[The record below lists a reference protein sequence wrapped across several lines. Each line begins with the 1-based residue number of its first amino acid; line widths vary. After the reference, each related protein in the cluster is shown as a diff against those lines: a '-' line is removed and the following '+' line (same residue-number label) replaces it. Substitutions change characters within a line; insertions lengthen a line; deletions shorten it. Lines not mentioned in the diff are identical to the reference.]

1 MDRQLG
7 TILVVEDETFIN
19 MFVSEELEEAGY
31 TVLTAG
37 NADQAIALLE
47 THDVRCIFT
56 DIDMPGSM
64 DGLKL
69 AAAVRNR
76 WPPADIIITDCPD
89 RPSSIVAPNRNITK
103 AESATA
109 PPATSPSNAAGSIE
123 GDRGLVLLD
132 EIARIV
138 DLLQSDSIC
147 PREGLIAGKIP
158 RCLVEHR
165 LIMRHCASAWSSV
178 IR

>member
-1 MDRQLG
+1 LDRQLG
-7 TILVVEDETFIN
+7 AILVVEDETFIN
-19 MFVSEELEEAGY
+19 MFVSEELEDAGY

-76 WPPADIIITDCPD
+76 WPPIDIIITTGKSKPEP
-89 RPSSIVAPNRNITK
+89 REMP
-103 AESATA
+103 
-109 PPATSPSNAAGSIE
+109 AGSVFLPKPYRVEAVIE
-123 GDRGLVLLD
+123 AVR
-132 EIARIV
+132 
-138 DLLQSDSIC
+138 QF
-147 PREGLIAGKIP
+147 
-158 RCLVEHR
+158 
-165 LIMRHCASAWSSV
+165 
-178 IR
+178 